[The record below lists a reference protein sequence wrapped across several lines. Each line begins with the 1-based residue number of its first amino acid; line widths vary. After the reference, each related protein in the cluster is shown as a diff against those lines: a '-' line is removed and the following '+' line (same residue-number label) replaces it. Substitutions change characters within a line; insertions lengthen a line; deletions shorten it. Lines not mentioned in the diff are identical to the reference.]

1 MRLEEVGKRYGP
13 RGGWVLRDVDL
24 ACRAGETVAVVG
36 RNGSG
41 KSTLLRLAAGLT
53 RPTRG
58 TVTGRPRV
66 VGYVPDRFPPEGR
79 MSATAYLTH
88 LGRVRGLGTARSAVR
103 AGELLDRLALFGG
116 RDAPLATLS
125 KGNAQKVA
133 VAQALLVPPGLLVLD
148 EPWSGLDA
156 SAHEVLAELLAEVA
170 ASGGT
175 VLFTDHRESVA
186 RTHATRSLRV
196 ADGRVT
202 PYGQSGTAGLVD
214 VVLVWRGPGPRPADG
229 PWQAAPGVRAGAG
242 PDGELALR
250 VPRQDTDALLL
261 AALREGWS
269 VARVTEAAR

>member
-1 MRLEEVGKRYGP
+1 MRWEEVGKRYGL
-13 RGGWVLRDVDL
+13 RGGWVLRDVD
-24 ACRAGETVAVVG
+24 AECRAGEVVAVVG

-53 RPTRG
+53 RPSRG

-66 VGYVPDRFPPEGR
+66 VGYVPDRFPPAGR

-88 LGRVRGLGTARSAVR
+88 LGRVRGLGTARSVAR
-103 AGELLDRLALFGG
+103 AGELLDRLALSGG
-116 RDAPLATLS
+116 REAPLATLS

-156 SAHEVLAELLAEVA
+156 SAHEVLAGLLAEVA

-186 RTHATRSLRV
+186 RTHANRSLHV

-202 PYGQSGTAGLVD
+202 PYGESGPRDLVD
-214 VVLVWRGPGPRPADG
+214 IVLAWRGSGPRPS
-229 PWQAAPGVRAGAG
+229 AALPGVRAEPG
-242 PDGELALR
+242 PDGQLALR

>member
-1 MRLEEVGKRYGP
+1 MRMEEVGKRYGL
-13 RGGWVLRDVDL
+13 RGGWVLRGVDL
-24 ACRAGETVAVVG
+24 ACRAGEAVAVVG

-66 VGYVPDRFPPEGR
+66 VGYVPDRFPPAGR

-88 LGRVRGLGTARSAVR
+88 LGRVRGLGTARSAAR
-103 AGELLDRLALFGG
+103 AGELLDRLALAGG

-156 SAHEVLAELLAEVA
+156 SAHEVLAGLLAEVT

-175 VLFTDHRESVA
+175 VLFTDHREAVA
-186 RTHATRSLRV
+186 RTHATRSLHV

-202 PYGQSGTAGLVD
+202 PYGESGPSDLVD
-214 VVLVWRGPGPRPADG
+214 VVLAWRGSGPRP
-229 PWQAAPGVRAGAG
+229 PAALPGVRAEPG
-242 PDGELALR
+242 PDGTVALR

-269 VARVTEAAR
+269 VARVTEYAR